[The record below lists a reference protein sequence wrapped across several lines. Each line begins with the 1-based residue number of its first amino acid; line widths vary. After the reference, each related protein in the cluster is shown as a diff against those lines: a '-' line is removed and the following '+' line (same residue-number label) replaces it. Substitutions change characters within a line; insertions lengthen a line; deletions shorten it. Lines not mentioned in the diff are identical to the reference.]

1 MQPTRNY
8 FGESNIHH
16 VLKKALKTHSR
27 NTKYVPSEK
36 NSEDILRILKENK
49 DLITTF
55 NREFPRESHIEK
67 LSLHFTPLDNTSML
81 ENKINESKFV
91 TEEHAIQ
98 LYSSKFEEIDSKL
111 NNKIQQMEN
120 NLTSLGE
127 GIERGKE
134 SNRSLFVS
142 SQIYEDFISDMD
154 LKEKNMNEAIDKF
167 KTEQIEKIKTL
178 ETSLSNLLTFRTN
191 SEKNINALK
200 EDIVSLD
207 KKALYASTFNNYK
220 RSHRSEFLTKVQTEE
235 KQIKDELIKFIEEK
249 IKSITKSESPK
260 FTVEEKVKV

>member
-1 MQPTRNY
+1 
-8 FGESNIHH
+8 
-16 VLKKALKTHSR
+16 
-27 NTKYVPSEK
+27 
-36 NSEDILRILKENK
+36 
-49 DLITTF
+49 
-55 NREFPRESHIEK
+55 
-67 LSLHFTPLDNTSML
+67 ML

-220 RSHRSEFLTKVQTEE
+220 KLQE
-235 KQIKDELIKFIEEK
+235 K
-249 IKSITKSESPK
+249 S
-260 FTVEEKVKV
+260 